1 MTPQQQHSKNKMIM
15 MTKTIKKMK
24 MKTMTMKKK
33 KIMKK
38 TGNQK

>member
-1 MTPQQQHSKNKMIM
+1 

-24 MKTMTMKKK
+24 MKTMMMKKK